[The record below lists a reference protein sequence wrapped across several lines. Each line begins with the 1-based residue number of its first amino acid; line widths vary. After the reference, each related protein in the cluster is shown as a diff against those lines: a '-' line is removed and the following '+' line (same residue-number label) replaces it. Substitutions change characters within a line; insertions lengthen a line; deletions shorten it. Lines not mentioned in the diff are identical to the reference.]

1 MVEEKLRRAVFPGRF
16 QPPHYGHLRSIK
28 WALERVEE
36 LVIVI
41 GSAQESHT
49 LVNPFTAGERML
61 MVKSMLREEG
71 VDLSRIYIVPVA
83 DIAMNAVWVTYLSML
98 IPPIDAVV
106 SRNPLVLRL
115 FREAG
120 YRLLVPPAFEREQL
134 MATKIR
140 DLMLRGNDWT
150 RYVPPSVARIVEEI
164 RGAERIREIALRD

>member
-1 MVEEKLRRAVFPGRF
+1 MAEEKLRRAVFPGRF

-28 WALERVEE
+28 WALDKVEE
-36 LVIVI
+36 LVIIV

-61 MVKSMLREEG
+61 MIKAMLLDEG
-71 VDLSRIYIVPVA
+71 IDPARIYIVPVP

-98 IPPIDAVV
+98 IPPVEAVV

-115 FREAG
+115 FKEAG
-120 YRLLVPPAFEREQL
+120 YRLLVPPAFEREL
-134 MATKIR
+134 FMATKIR
-140 DLMLRGNDWT
+140 ELMIKGDDWT

-164 RGAERIREIALRD
+164 HGAERIREISLRD